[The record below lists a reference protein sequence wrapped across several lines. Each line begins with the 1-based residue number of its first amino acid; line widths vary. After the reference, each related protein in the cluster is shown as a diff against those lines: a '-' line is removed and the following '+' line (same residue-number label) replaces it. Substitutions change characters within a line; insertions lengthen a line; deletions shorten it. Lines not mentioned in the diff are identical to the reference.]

1 VINLITVVYQKEI
14 PYLEIQAR
22 SIAQYFHPFTISTI
36 TVVIN
41 DSKDVHGLIDP
52 SWYGNLQGKLK
63 VLHISEL
70 TDLPLTHNW
79 DSQQLCKLL
88 AAKQT
93 NTKWSMILDA
103 KTWFIRP
110 VNTAEFITNNQ
121 QKVYTNT
128 VPFSSYFSTEKAF
141 VQDWFNV
148 DFNDRMLGPGGVPF
162 FVHTKTLQ
170 NMIEYLEKYTGGR
183 FDQFFN
189 VHVAN
194 PHRITEFI
202 LYAGY
207 VLYEHKSYD
216 AIYNIQDKL
225 QYQVYNV
232 ADWQANHFNEILA
245 QCQENSTALTF
256 SVHRRAYQLLSEEQ
270 KIRCLEFLYNRKL
283 INSVENTKIR
293 LNTI

>member
-1 VINLITVVYQKEI
+1 MINLITVVYQKEI

-41 DSKDVHGLIDP
+41 DSKDVHELIDP
-52 SWYGNLQGKLK
+52 SWYGILQSKLK

-110 VNTAEFITNNQ
+110 VNTAEFITNDQ
-121 QKVYTNT
+121 QKVYTNI
-128 VPFSSYFSTEKAF
+128 VPLSDQFKNEKDF
-141 VQDWFNV
+141 IQDWFKV
-148 DFNDRMLGPGGVPF
+148 DFNNQMIGPGGVPF
-162 FVHTKTLQ
+162 FMHTKTLQ
-170 NMIEYLEKYTGGR
+170 NMIEYHENYTGNR

-194 PHRITEFI
+194 PHRVTEFI

-207 VLYEHKSYD
+207 VLYEHKSYS

-225 QYQVYNV
+225 QYQIYNV
-232 ADWQANHFNEILA
+232 ANWQLDHFDEILS
-245 QCQENSTALTF
+245 QCRADSKALTF
-256 SVHRRAYQLLSEEQ
+256 SVHRKTYPLLSEEQ
-270 KIRCLEFLYNRKL
+270 KIRCLEFLHNRKL
-283 INSVENTKIR
+283 INSVENTKNR

>member
-1 VINLITVVYQKEI
+1 MVYQKEI

-52 SWYGNLQGKLK
+52 TWYGNLQNKLK

-70 TDLPLTHNW
+70 TDLPLAHNW

-103 KTWFIRP
+103 KTWFIRT
-110 VNTAEFITNNQ
+110 VNPADFMSADR

-128 VPFSSYFSTEKAF
+128 IPFSSYFLTEKEF
-141 VQDWFNV
+141 VQDWFKINFDDQMV
-148 DFNDRMLGPGGVPF
+148 GPGGVPF

-170 NMIEYLEKYTGGR
+170 NMIEYLETYTGSR

-194 PHRITEFI
+194 PPRITEFI

-216 AIYNIQDKL
+216 AIYNIQNKL
-225 QYQVYNV
+225 QYQIYNI
-232 ADWQANHFNEILA
+232 ADWQLEHFDEILA
-245 QCQENSTALTF
+245 QCQADPTALTF
-256 SVHRRAYQLLSEEQ
+256 SIHRKTYPLLTEEQ
-270 KIRCLEFLYNRKL
+270 QIRCLEFLKSRKI
-283 INSVENTKIR
+283 INSVENTKNR
-293 LNTI
+293 LNTV

>member
-1 VINLITVVYQKEI
+1 MVYQKEI

-41 DSKDVHGLIDP
+41 DHKDVHDSIDP
-52 SWYGNLQGKLK
+52 GWYGILQSKLK

-70 TDLPLTHNW
+70 TDLPLAYNW

-88 AAKQT
+88 AARQT

-110 VNTAEFITNNQ
+110 VNPSEFITADQ
-121 QKVYTNT
+121 QKVHTNM
-128 VPFSSYFSTEKAF
+128 VPFSDYFKNEKDF
-141 VQDWFNV
+141 IQDWFKI
-148 DFNDRMLGPGGVPF
+148 DFNDQMLGPGGVPF
-162 FVHTKTLQ
+162 FMHTKTLQ
-170 NMIEYLEKYTGGR
+170 NMIEYVEKYTGCR
-183 FDQFFN
+183 FDQVFN

-194 PHRITEFI
+194 PPRMTEFI

-207 VLYEHKSYD
+207 VLHEHKSYD

-225 QYQVYNV
+225 QYQIYNI
-232 ADWQANHFNEILA
+232 ADWQADHFDEILA
-245 QCQENSTALTF
+245 QCQANSTALTF
-256 SVHRRAYQLLSEEQ
+256 SVHRRAYQSLSEKQ
-270 KIRCLEFLYNRKL
+270 KIRCLEFLHNRKL